1 MTGDRF
7 FPLLGPI
14 STFLKLK
21 KKVHLISLG
30 GNIPCADTL
39 VALVLANFEIFVM
52 NFEKNVRFGGLK
64 SILATFFGR
73 YA

>member
-1 MTGDRF
+1 MSISDIKM
-7 FPLLGPI
+7 PI
-14 STFLKLK
+14 ETL
-21 KKVHLISLG
+21 LG
-30 GNIPCADTL
+30 GNIRSPDTL
-39 VALVLANFEIFVM
+39 VALVLANFEIFMM